1 MELGC
6 GARGYVQG
14 REKVP
19 TSMAYDVDVARLQ
32 VDGSGDGRHEGVS

>member
-14 REKVP
+14 REKIP
-19 TSMAYDVDVARLQ
+19 ALMAYNVDIAKLQ
-32 VDGSGDGRHEGVS
+32 PDGSGDGRHEGVP